1 MSPEQ
6 ARGHDSDHRS
16 DIFSVGAVIYRTLT
30 GHTPFTASNLP
41 QTLFRIVYI
50 NPKDPAT
57 LLKDLPE
64 DIAKVLALAVAKR
77 PDDRFNHIQ
86 DLVDAFEDARFNNLS
101 PELRHKADEL
111 LKRSPWNANLSEHS
125 G

>member
-16 DIFSVGAVIYRTLT
+16 DIFSVGAVLYRTLT

-41 QTLFRIVYI
+41 QTLFRIVYV
-50 NPKDPAT
+50 NPKDPAK
-57 LLKDLPE
+57 LVKKLPE
-64 DIAKVLALAVAKR
+64 DVSRVLALAVAKK
-77 PDDRFNHIQ
+77 PDDRFKSIQ
-86 DLVDAFEDARFNNLS
+86 DLVDAFEDARVNNLS
-101 PELRHKADEL
+101 PALRHQADAL
-111 LKRSPWNANLSEHS
+111 LMRSPWGANLSEHS